1 MVKGVRSGWCW
12 RAIGLVGCLGWLWG
26 GILTPAGAE
35 PGPAVQA
42 PQTPLDWRYQY
53 RKVRHPQ
60 GFWAIELP
68 IDWNMPLH
76 RDYHSVFYSEPIA
89 PSRGWQP
96 KPLPRSLI
104 RLDLVLLDQS
114 MEAAETDLTT
124 RAEAAGL
131 TLTERSTLSLAGR
144 SAVRMVLDRVIS
156 DRVISDQVISD
167 QAMPNPVS
175 SEAKDAKDTKPEAG
189 PEFDRTW
196 LTLIPV
202 TPRLSLLLVG
212 SYNPRENP
220 TAEAVLTKI
229 HRSIE
234 LFFEQPTDIRTP
246 AQQLLPL
253 ELPPLE
259 NSPGDQEP
267 QTP

>member
-1 MVKGVRSGWCW
+1 MVKGVRSGW

-26 GILTPAGAE
+26 GILTPAGAK
-35 PGPAVQA
+35 PGPVVQA

-89 PSRGWQP
+89 PSRGLQP

-114 MEAAETDLTT
+114 MAAAETDLTT

-131 TLTERSTLSLAGR
+131 TLTERSTLRLAGR
-144 SAVRMVLDRVIS
+144 SAVRMVLDQAVL
-156 DRVISDQVISD
+156 DQVISDQVIS
-167 QAMPNPVS
+167 
-175 SEAKDAKDTKPEAG
+175 EAKDTKPEAG

-196 LTLIPV
+196 FTLIPV

-212 SYNPRENP
+212 SYNPRDNP

-259 NSPGDQEP
+259 NSPSDREP